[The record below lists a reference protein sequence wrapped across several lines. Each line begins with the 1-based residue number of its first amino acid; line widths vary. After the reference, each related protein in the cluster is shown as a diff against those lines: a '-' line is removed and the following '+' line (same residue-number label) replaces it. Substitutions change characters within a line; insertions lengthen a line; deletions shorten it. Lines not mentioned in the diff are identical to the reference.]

1 MENQENKGIQYML
14 FASLMFAFMGAAA
27 KELSDTM
34 SSVEVVFFR
43 NVFGVFLIL
52 ISIYNSPL
60 KQIGG
65 KFWLLV
71 FRGMAGFI
79 ALLFFFY
86 NIAEISLGEAMTFSK
101 TSTIFTAILAYV
113 FLKEKLGFKGWVGVF
128 IGFIGIIFITEFDGS
143 SLEKT
148 DYLGI
153 LSGVG
158 AALAYTSV
166 RELRKFYDSRAIVLS
181 FMAIGTVG
189 PMILMLIGNFYT
201 NPNLD
206 FMLGTFTMPKPNDWF
221 YIILLGIFSTY
232 AQIFMTK
239 AYSYAK
245 AGIIGTISY
254 SNIVFSILLGLVL
267 GDSFPSTSI
276 VLGIILIVLSG
287 LLVSSKNHPI
297 KNSLN
302 D

>member
-1 MENQENKGIQYML
+1 MENQVSKGIKYML
-14 FASLMFAFMGAAA
+14 LASLLFAFMGAMA
-27 KELSDTM
+27 KELSDSM

-43 NVFGVFLIL
+43 NVFGVFFIL
-52 ISIYNSPL
+52 ISIYKSPL
-60 KQIGG
+60 KQLGG

-71 FRGMAGFI
+71 FRGVAGFV

-86 NIAEISLGEAMTFSK
+86 NISQIPLGEAMTFSK
-101 TSTIFTAILAYV
+101 TSTIFTAVLAYI

-143 SLEKT
+143 SLEKN

-166 RELRKFYDSRAIVLS
+166 RELKNFYDTRVIVLS
-181 FMAIGTVG
+181 FMSIGTIA
-189 PMILMLIGNFYT
+189 PMILMLIGTFYS

-206 FMLGTFTMPKPNDWF
+206 FMLGTFVMPKVDDWI

-232 AQIFMTK
+232 AQIYMTK
-239 AYSYAK
+239 AYSFAK

-254 SNIVFSILLGLVL
+254 SNIVFSIILGLFL
-267 GDSFPSTSI
+267 GDAFPSSSI
-276 VLGIILIVLSG
+276 VLGIILIVISG
-287 LLVSSKNHPI
+287 LLVSDK
-297 KNSLN
+297 KG
-302 D
+302 

>member
-1 MENQENKGIQYML
+1 MENQVSKGIKYML
-14 FASLMFAFMGAAA
+14 LASLLFAFMGAMA
-27 KELSDTM
+27 KELSDSM

-43 NVFGVFLIL
+43 NVFGVFFIL
-52 ISIYNSPL
+52 ISIYKSPL
-60 KQIGG
+60 KQLGG

-71 FRGMAGFI
+71 FRGVAGFV

-86 NIAEISLGEAMTFSK
+86 NISQIPLGEAMTFSK
-101 TSTIFTAILAYV
+101 TSTIFTAVLAYI
-113 FLKEKLGFKGWVGVF
+113 FLKEKLGFKGWLGVF

-143 SLEKT
+143 SLEKN

-166 RELRKFYDSRAIVLS
+166 RELKNFYDTRAIVLS
-181 FMAIGTVG
+181 FMSIGTIA
-189 PMILMLIGNFYT
+189 PMILMLIGTFYS

-206 FMLGTFTMPKPNDWF
+206 FMLGTFVMPKVDDWI

-232 AQIFMTK
+232 AQIYMTK
-239 AYSYAK
+239 AYYFAK

-254 SNIVFSILLGLVL
+254 SNIVFSIILGLFL
-267 GDSFPSTSI
+267 GDAFPSSSI
-276 VLGIILIVLSG
+276 VLGIILIVISG
-287 LLVSSKNHPI
+287 LLVSNKEQ
-297 KNSLN
+297 
-302 D
+302 

>member
-1 MENQENKGIQYML
+1 MEDQINKGIKYML
-14 FASLMFAFMGAAA
+14 IASLLFAFMGAAA
-27 KELSDTM
+27 KELSDSM

-43 NVFGVFLIL
+43 NVFGVLLIL
-52 ISIYNSPL
+52 ISIYKSPL
-60 KQIGG
+60 NQLGG

-71 FRGMAGFI
+71 FRGVAGFV

-86 NIAEISLGEAMTFSK
+86 NISKIPLGEAMTFSK
-101 TSTIFTAILAYV
+101 TSTIFTAILAYM
-113 FLKEKLGFKGWVGVF
+113 FLKEKLGVKGWIGVF

-181 FMAIGTVG
+181 FMTIGTIG
-189 PMILMLIGNFYT
+189 PIILMIIGSFYT
-201 NPNLD
+201 NPHLD
-206 FMLGTFTMPKPNDWF
+206 FMLGTFTMPKSSDWL
-221 YIILLGIFSTY
+221 YIILLGIFATF
-232 AQIFMTK
+232 AQIYMTK
-239 AYSYAK
+239 AYSFAK

-254 SNIVFSILLGLVL
+254 SDIAFSIILGLIL
-267 GDSFPSTSI
+267 GDSFPSI
-276 VLGIILIVLSG
+276 LIIFGILLIVLSG
-287 LLVSSKNHPI
+287 LLVSLK
-297 KNSLN
+297 KE
-302 D
+302 

>member
-1 MENQENKGIQYML
+1 MEDQVNKGIKYML
-14 FASLMFAFMGAAA
+14 FASLLFALMGAVA
-27 KELSDTM
+27 KELSDSM

-43 NVFGVFLIL
+43 NVFGVFFIL

-71 FRGMAGFI
+71 FRGVAGFV

-86 NIAEISLGEAMTFSK
+86 NIAQISLGEAMTFSK
-101 TSTIFTAILAYV
+101 TSTIFTAILAYL
-113 FLKEKLGFKGWVGVF
+113 FLKEKLGFKGWLGVF
-128 IGFIGIIFITEFDGS
+128 VGFIGIVFITEFDGS
-143 SLEKT
+143 NLEKT

-166 RELRKFYDSRAIVLS
+166 RELRKNYESRAIVLS
-181 FMAIGTVG
+181 FMTIGTIG
-189 PMILMLIGNFYT
+189 PMILMIIGDFYT

-206 FMLGTFTMPKPNDWF
+206 FMLASFIMPQLNDWF
-221 YIILLGIFSTY
+221 YIILLGIFATL
-232 AQIFMTK
+232 AQIYMTK
-239 AYSYAK
+239 AYSCAK

-254 SNIVFSILLGLVL
+254 SNIAFSIILGLIL
-267 GDSFPSTSI
+267 GDAFPSI
-276 VLGIILIVLSG
+276 LVVLGILLIILSG
-287 LLVSSKNHPI
+287 LLVSSK
-297 KNSLN
+297 KE
-302 D
+302 

>member
-1 MENQENKGIQYML
+1 MENQVSKGIKYML
-14 FASLMFAFMGAAA
+14 LASLLFAFMGAAA
-27 KELSDTM
+27 KELSDSM
-34 SSVEVVFFR
+34 SSVEIVFFR
-43 NVFGVFLIL
+43 NVFGVFFIL

-60 KQIGG
+60 KQLGG
-65 KFWLLV
+65 KFWLLI
-71 FRGMAGFI
+71 FRGVAGFV

-86 NIAEISLGEAMTFSK
+86 NISVIPLGEAMTFSK
-101 TSTIFTAILAYV
+101 TSTIFTAIFAYV
-113 FLKEKLGFKGWVGVF
+113 LLKEKLGFKGWFGVF
-128 IGFIGIIFITEFDGS
+128 IGFIGILFITEFDGS

-166 RELRKFYDSRAIVLS
+166 RELRNYYDTRAIVLS
-181 FMAIGTVG
+181 FMTIGTVV
-189 PMILMLIGNFYT
+189 PLILMIIASFYT

-206 FMLGTFTMPKPNDWF
+206 FMLGTFTMPKLDDWI

-239 AYSYAK
+239 AYYFAK

-254 SNIVFSILLGLVL
+254 SNIVFSIILGLIL
-267 GDSFPSTSI
+267 GDSFPSVLI
-276 VLGIILIVLSG
+276 VFGIILIVLSG
-287 LLVSSKNHPI
+287 VLVSSK
-297 KNSLN
+297 KE
-302 D
+302 

>member
-1 MENQENKGIQYML
+1 MEDQINKGIKYML
-14 FASLMFAFMGAAA
+14 FASLLFAFMGAAV
-27 KELSDTM
+27 KELSDSM

-43 NVFGVFLIL
+43 NVFGVLLIL
-52 ISIYNSPL
+52 ISIYKSPL
-60 KQIGG
+60 NQLGG

-71 FRGMAGFI
+71 FRGVAGFV

-86 NIAEISLGEAMTFSK
+86 NISKIPLGEAMTFSK
-101 TSTIFTAILAYV
+101 TSTIFTAILAYM
-113 FLKEKLGFKGWVGVF
+113 FLKEKLGVKGWIGVF

-181 FMAIGTVG
+181 FMTIGTIG
-189 PMILMLIGNFYT
+189 PIILMIIGSFYT
-201 NPNLD
+201 NPHLD
-206 FMLGTFTMPKPNDWF
+206 FMLGTFTMPKSSDWL
-221 YIILLGIFSTY
+221 YIILLGIFATF
-232 AQIFMTK
+232 AQIYMTK
-239 AYSYAK
+239 AYSFAK

-254 SNIVFSILLGLVL
+254 SDIAFSIILGLIL
-267 GDSFPSTSI
+267 GDSFPSFII
-276 VLGIILIVLSG
+276 VLGIILIVFSG
-287 LLVSSKNHPI
+287 ILVSK
-297 KNSLN
+297 K
-302 D
+302 

>member
-1 MENQENKGIQYML
+1 MENQVNKGIQYML
-14 FASLMFAFMGAAA
+14 YASVLFAFMGAAA
-27 KELSDTM
+27 KELSDSM

-43 NVFGVFLIL
+43 NIFGVFLIL

-60 KQIGG
+60 KQMGG

-71 FRGMAGFI
+71 FRGIAGFI

-101 TSTIFTAILAYV
+101 TSTIFTAIIAY
-113 FLKEKLGFKGWVGVF
+113 FLLKEKLGIKGWLGVF
-128 IGFIGIIFITEFDGS
+128 VGFIGIVFITEFDGS

-166 RELRKFYDSRAIVLS
+166 RELRNYYDSRAIVLS
-181 FMAIGTVG
+181 FMTIGTIG
-189 PMILMLIGNFYT
+189 PLLLMIISTFYA
-201 NPNLD
+201 NESLD
-206 FMLGTFTMPKPNDWF
+206 FMLGTFVMPEPNDWT
-221 YIILLGIFSTY
+221 YIILLGIFATL
-232 AQIFMTK
+232 AQIYMTK

-254 SNIVFSILLGLVL
+254 SNILFSIILGLFL
-267 GDSFPSTSI
+267 GDNFPSISI
-276 VLGIILIVLSG
+276 VFGILLIVLSG
-287 LLVSSKNHPI
+287 LLVSSK
-297 KNSLN
+297 KE
-302 D
+302 

>member
-101 TSTIFTAILAYV
+101 TSTIFTAILAY
-113 FLKEKLGFKGWVGVF
+113 FLLKEKLGTRGWTGVF
-128 IGFIGIIFITEFDGS
+128 IGFIGIVFVTEFDGS

-158 AALAYTSV
+158 AELAYTSV

-181 FMAIGTVG
+181 FMTIGTIG
-189 PMILMLIGNFYT
+189 PLLLMIISTFYA
-201 NPNLD
+201 NESLD
-206 FMLGTFTMPKPNDWF
+206 FMLGTFVMPQPNDWI
-221 YIILLGIFSTY
+221 YIILLGIFATL
-232 AQIFMTK
+232 AQIYMTK

-254 SNIVFSILLGLVL
+254 SNILFSIILGLFL
-267 GDSFPSTSI
+267 GDNFPSISI
-276 VLGIILIVLSG
+276 VFGILLIVLSG
-287 LLVSSKNHPI
+287 LLVSSK
-297 KNSLN
+297 KE
-302 D
+302 

>member
-1 MENQENKGIQYML
+1 MEDQINKGIKYML
-14 FASLMFAFMGAAA
+14 FASLLFAFMGAAA
-27 KELSDTM
+27 KELSDSM

-43 NVFGVFLIL
+43 NVFGVLLIL
-52 ISIYNSPL
+52 ISIYKSPL
-60 KQIGG
+60 NQLGG

-71 FRGMAGFI
+71 FRGVAGFV

-86 NIAEISLGEAMTFSK
+86 NISKIPLGEAMTFSK
-101 TSTIFTAILAYV
+101 TSTIFTAILAYM
-113 FLKEKLGFKGWVGVF
+113 FLKEKLGVKGWIGVF

-166 RELRKFYDSRAIVLS
+166 RELRKFYDTRAIVLS
-181 FMAIGTVG
+181 FMTIGTLG
-189 PMILMLIGNFYT
+189 PILLMIIGSFYS

-206 FMLGTFTMPKPNDWF
+206 FMLGTFVMPEVNDWF

-239 AYSYAK
+239 AYSFAK

-254 SNIVFSILLGLVL
+254 SDIVFSIILGTLLG
-267 GDSFPSTSI
+267 DKIPSFLI
-276 VLGIILIVLSG
+276 VLGIILIIISG
-287 LLVSSKNHPI
+287 LLVSTKKN
-297 KNSLN
+297 
-302 D
+302 

>member
-14 FASLMFAFMGAAA
+14 FASVMFAFMGAAA
-27 KELSDTM
+27 KELSDSM

-43 NVFGVFLIL
+43 NIFGVFLIL

-101 TSTIFTAILAYV
+101 TSTIFTAILAY
-113 FLKEKLGFKGWVGVF
+113 FLLKEKLGTKGWIGVF
-128 IGFIGIIFITEFDGS
+128 VGFIGIVFVTEFDGS

-181 FMAIGTVG
+181 FMTIGTIG
-189 PMILMLIGNFYT
+189 PLLLMIISTFYS
-201 NPNLD
+201 NESLD
-206 FMLGTFTMPKPNDWF
+206 FMLGTFVMPEPNDWT
-221 YIILLGIFSTY
+221 YIILLGIFATL
-232 AQIFMTK
+232 AQIYMTK
-239 AYSYAK
+239 AYSCAK

-254 SNIVFSILLGLVL
+254 SNILFSIILGLFL
-267 GDSFPSTSI
+267 GDNFPSISI
-276 VLGIILIVLSG
+276 VFGILLIVLSG
-287 LLVSSKNHPI
+287 LLVSSK
-297 KNSLN
+297 KE
-302 D
+302 

>member
-1 MENQENKGIQYML
+1 MEDQVNKGIRYML
-14 FASLMFAFMGAAA
+14 FASLLFALMGAAA
-27 KELSDTM
+27 KELSDSM

-43 NVFGVFLIL
+43 NVFGVLLIL
-52 ISIYNSPL
+52 ISIYKSPL
-60 KQIGG
+60 NQLGG

-71 FRGMAGFI
+71 FRGVAGFV

-86 NIAEISLGEAMTFSK
+86 NISKIPLGEAMTFSK
-101 TSTIFTAILAYV
+101 TSTIFTAILAYM
-113 FLKEKLGFKGWVGVF
+113 FLKEKLGVKGWIGVF

-181 FMAIGTVG
+181 FMTIGTIG
-189 PMILMLIGNFYT
+189 PIILMIIGSFYT
-201 NPNLD
+201 NPHLD
-206 FMLGTFTMPKPNDWF
+206 FMLGTFTMPKSSDWL
-221 YIILLGIFSTY
+221 YIILLGIFATF
-232 AQIFMTK
+232 AQIYMTK
-239 AYSYAK
+239 AYSFAK

-254 SNIVFSILLGLVL
+254 SDIAFSIILGLIL
-267 GDSFPSTSI
+267 GDFFPSI
-276 VLGIILIVLSG
+276 LIIFGTLLIVLSG
-287 LLVSSKNHPI
+287 LLVSSK
-297 KNSLN
+297 KG
-302 D
+302 

>member
-1 MENQENKGIQYML
+1 MEDQINKGIKYML
-14 FASLMFAFMGAAA
+14 FASLLFAFMGAAA
-27 KELSDTM
+27 KELSDSM

-43 NVFGVFLIL
+43 NVFGVLLIL
-52 ISIYNSPL
+52 ISIYKSPL
-60 KQIGG
+60 NQLGG

-71 FRGMAGFI
+71 FRGVAGFV

-86 NIAEISLGEAMTFSK
+86 NISKIPLGEAMTFSK
-101 TSTIFTAILAYV
+101 TSTIFTAILAYM
-113 FLKEKLGFKGWVGVF
+113 FLKEKLGFKGWIGVF

-181 FMAIGTVG
+181 FMTIGTIG
-189 PMILMLIGNFYT
+189 PIILMIIGSFYT
-201 NPNLD
+201 NPHLD
-206 FMLGTFTMPKPNDWF
+206 FMLGTFTMPKSSDWL
-221 YIILLGIFSTY
+221 YIILLGIFATF
-232 AQIFMTK
+232 AQIYMTK
-239 AYSYAK
+239 AYSFAK

-254 SNIVFSILLGLVL
+254 SDIAFSIILGLIL
-267 GDSFPSTSI
+267 GDSFPSI
-276 VLGIILIVLSG
+276 LIIFGILLIVLSG
-287 LLVSSKNHPI
+287 LLVSLK
-297 KNSLN
+297 KE
-302 D
+302 